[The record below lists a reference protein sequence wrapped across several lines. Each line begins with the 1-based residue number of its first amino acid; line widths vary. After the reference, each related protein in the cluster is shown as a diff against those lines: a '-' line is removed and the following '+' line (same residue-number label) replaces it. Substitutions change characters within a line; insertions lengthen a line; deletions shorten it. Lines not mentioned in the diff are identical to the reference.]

1 MMPSPDRE
9 EQFFKMLGEP
19 AIGQG
24 EGAPSSL
31 KARVYTALID
41 KQQESGPLMDL
52 QRTKSSGRE
61 ICVFEE
67 LVQIA
72 PIGQTAKSSFIC
84 RVCHARILAE
94 NFDDPPIFWPGCAYV
109 AFKKS

>member
-1 MMPSPDRE
+1 MTPSADRE
-9 EQFFKMLGEP
+9 ENFFKMFGES
-19 AIGQG
+19 AIAQG

-31 KARVYTALID
+31 KARVYTALIG

-52 QRTKSSGRE
+52 QRTKRSGHE
-61 ICVFEE
+61 ICIFEE

-72 PIGQTAKSSFIC
+72 PIGESAKSSFIC

-94 NFDDPPIFWPGCAYV
+94 NFDDPPIFWPGCPYV
-109 AFKKS
+109 VFKKS

>member
-1 MMPSPDRE
+1 MMPNPDRE
-9 EQFFKMLGEP
+9 EQFFELFSQSTRLQAETS
-19 AIGQG
+19 
-24 EGAPSSL
+24 PSSL

-52 QRTKSSGRE
+52 QRTKRSGHE

-72 PIGQTAKSSFIC
+72 PIGESAKTSFIC

-94 NFDDPPIFWPGCAYV
+94 NFDDPPIFWTGCPYV
-109 AFKKS
+109 VFKKS